1 MVPREGISKPV
12 VIVLAAVLVAAA
24 VVAFDFLQHNGL
36 FKTLK
41 PYFAGTCTTVSL
53 AASAEDIHIDRDR
66 GVAYLSY
73 LDRRAVAQGKARRGT
88 VALLDLNLADP
99 RPRPALA
106 TEPAGFRPHGLSL
119 YVPQQGPR
127 RLFVISH
134 PDRDTH
140 AVEIFEESA
149 TGAFAPAETIRDPLL
164 VSPNAIV
171 AVGPRE
177 FYVANDS
184 GASSRFERLQERLFR
199 RGLSTV
205 THFDGERMRVVAEGL
220 QSAGGIA
227 VSNHG
232 LWVYVSETNGN
243 RLRIFDRDSAT
254 GALEP
259 RNIVEL
265 GSAPDNLNIDTDGT
279 LWIAAHP
286 RLLALRRHLRDATKP
301 APTAVY
307 RLRTSVV
314 EKEDR
319 VTIPYLDLGNGISAG
334 SVAAVHDRRML
345 IGSLTEH
352 KALLCELPE
361 NL

>member
-41 PYFAGTCTTVSL
+41 PYFAGTCTTVPL
-53 AASAEDIHIDRDR
+53 AASAEDIRIDHDR

-73 LDRRAVAQGKARRGT
+73 LDRRAVAEGKARTGT
-88 VALLDLNLADP
+88 VALLDLNVADP

-119 YVPQQGPR
+119 YVPEQGPR

-134 PDRDTH
+134 PDGGAH

-149 TGAFAPAETIRDPLL
+149 TGAFAPVETIRDPLL

-184 GASSRFERLQERLFR
+184 GASNRFERLQERLFR

-205 THFDGERMRVVAEGL
+205 THFDAKRMRVVAEGL

-232 LWVYVSETNGN
+232 LWVYVSETDGN

-286 RLLALRRHLRDATKP
+286 RLLALRRHRRDATKP

-319 VTIPYLDLGNGISAG
+319 VTIPYLDRGNGISAG
-334 SVAAVHDRRML
+334 SVVAVHDRRML